1 MDTKA
6 SKMLALQADA
16 RGVEGFFITDPDLRI
31 IDADHVFADVAGITR
46 EEIKLG
52 CACLPAGGL
61 DRQPDLAHSVAALAP
76 GEVLRREVELRGPE
90 GDAMR
95 AAMTLFPQRDDRG
108 RVTHVFGALHHSAGS
123 PTMDRA
129 PVAQRADGDEDLA
142 RRLHVEIAKGQRS
155 DQRLGR
161 LLDFNSLLAGVN
173 HAISV
178 HEDETQLLQSICDLA
193 TQHAHLALAYIARP
207 DALGRFEFLAATG
220 RIEAVENV
228 AITTDEGS
236 PTGRGIVGRA
246 WRDGRAHFNNSY
258 ASEPTLAPWREHAL
272 AFGLRSN
279 AALALHR
286 HGMVWAVLAVYHEEE
301 DVFDA
306 DLRNLLEQLALDV
319 SRGLDRLDLLAEDKR
334 NRALRESLL
343 TNALVG
349 IVMTRG
355 RRIVDA
361 NAHFAAMLGYR
372 DAQDLVGRE
381 TRALYPDEASFD
393 RVKALYTHL
402 YATGSAQLGSVALL
416 SQSGTVIACD
426 LSANMTYEAGKRL
439 VVWTVV
445 DVTARDALQRQIA
458 FESLHDALTGVANR
472 RALDHDLP
480 RVLAGA
486 ERSGHAVAI
495 GMLDLDDF
503 KQVNDTLGHEA
514 GDTLLRAL
522 TERLQSRLRASD
534 LLVRLGGDE
543 FIIVIDDLDADHL
556 AVQLASALDRL
567 HQAVESPFVIGDGHS
582 AEVGMSMGIALY
594 PADARDADAL
604 IRQADAAM
612 YQCKQHKHDRS
623 TWWRLSAA
631 SKNVLEGERDSDPFG
646 PEAARLLDKAARHFA
661 EVGTAFAESF
671 YRELCRDEAPAAVLR
686 TLTDQEMQTLLQ
698 RQIAHLRF
706 LLDPHTTREDIVL
719 RAQRLGQVH
728 ALSGVGGAWLSRAQS
743 LYRRLLAEH
752 LNHAPLPARERFR
765 TLHTA
770 EERLQED
777 IQAELDVEA
786 RTTAAYLDVLAK
798 ALPAQGSLWADAS
811 EAGIADLSTLPGMQ
825 AALLLR
831 LTPSGAFAVEGS
843 AGPKASVIADLL
855 QRPGWEPVLDA
866 TSPRGQALTALA
878 WRSLQIESSASF
890 MHDPRYAAWH
900 GWAADV
906 DKLSIRSAV
915 SVPVLNAAG
924 QVVVVLSLFGAY
936 PNQFESGL
944 MQQFARGLKHRW
956 EQIWSLC
963 AAPAP
968 VIAQDQA
975 REYRQLLL
983 NGGLQMY
990 VQPVIDLQTRRLVKV
1005 EALARLVMPD
1015 GSVVAPGVF
1024 LPLLGTSELD
1034 RLFWLGLDQALGH
1047 LSNWDARGM
1056 RLTIAVNLPPS
1067 TLLDGCC
1074 IEAVDRALRR
1084 HAITPERLT
1093 LEILESQ
1100 TIETREQDVAIEQL
1114 RRLGVKLA
1122 MDDLGSG
1129 YSSLRRLSVLPFD
1142 TIKID
1147 QSLLLQIRRAPVQT
1161 LSLVSTIVQMGR
1173 DFERQVV
1180 AEGLED
1186 EAVIEA
1192 VRILGVGYGQG
1203 YGLGRPMP
1211 ADDLLQWEAARPR
1224 AAQGAHIR
1232 HFLGALA
1239 YHWQYMHG
1247 AELPHP
1253 SAVEA
1258 CPLSAFLA
1266 SHGLDGSEAAA
1277 WHAQIHAGQDLTT
1290 ASAQLLHWLV
1300 EQVQR
1305 ESTSQSPLGTS
1316 PRSSQ

>member
-1 MDTKA
+1 MDIEA
-6 SKMLALQADA
+6 SQRLALPGGTLEVEAFFVADA
-16 RGVEGFFITDPDLRI
+16 ALRI
-31 IDADHVFADVAGITR
+31 LDADRTLAKVLGITR
-46 EEIKLG
+46 EDVERG
-52 CACLPAGGL
+52 CVQLP
-61 DRQPDLAHSVAALAP
+61 LADADEPFELASRLAALSP
-76 GEVLRREVELRGPE
+76 GEVCQRDVELRGPT
-90 GDAMR
+90 GGPLQAT
-95 AAMTLFPQRDDRG
+95 MTLFPRRHDDG
-108 RVTHVFGALHHSAGS
+108 RVTHVFGSVRCGAASHAAAC
-123 PTMDRA
+123 A
-129 PVAQRADGDEDLA
+129 PAAQRDEGGEDLA
-142 RRLHVEIAKGQRS
+142 RRLQAEIAKGQRS
-155 DQRLGR
+155 EQRLAR

-178 HEDETQLLQSICDLA
+178 HEDEAHLLQSICDLA
-193 TQHAHLALAYIARP
+193 TEHAHLALAYIARP
-207 DALGRFEFLAATG
+207 NAQGRFEFLASTG
-220 RIEAVENV
+220 RIEAIDSVV
-228 AITTDEGS
+228 ITTDERS
-236 PTGRGIVGRA
+236 PSGRGNVGRA
-246 WRDGRAHFNNSY
+246 WRDGRAYFNNSY
-258 ASEPTLAPWREHAL
+258 AKEPTLAPWREHARS
-272 AFGLRSN
+272 FGLRSN

-286 HGMVWAVLAVYHEEE
+286 HGAVWAVLAVYHEEE
-301 DVFDA
+301 GVFDE

-319 SRGLDRLDLLAEDKR
+319 SRGLDQLDLLAEDKR

-372 DAQDLVGRE
+372 DAQDLIGRE
-381 TRALYPDEASFD
+381 TRALYANEASFD
-393 RVKALYTHL
+393 RVKTLYPQL
-402 YATGSAQLGSVALL
+402 YSTGSAQLGSASLACL
-416 SQSGTVIACD
+416 GGEQIACD

-458 FESLHDALTGVANR
+458 FESLHDPLTGLANR
-472 RALDHDLP
+472 RSLNHDLP
-480 RVLAGA
+480 RVLARA
-486 ERSGHAVAI
+486 ERRGHVVAV

-514 GDTLLRAL
+514 GDALLRAFA
-522 TERLQSRLRASD
+522 ERLQSRLRASD

-543 FIIVIDDLDADHL
+543 FVVVIDDLDADHL
-556 AVQLASALDRL
+556 AVQLAGALERL
-567 HQAVESPFVIGDGHS
+567 HQVVESPFILGEGHS
-582 AEVGMSMGIALY
+582 AEVGMTMGLAMF
-594 PADARDADAL
+594 PGDARDTDSL

-623 TWWRLSAA
+623 TWWRLSSAGA
-631 SKNVLEGERDSDPFG
+631 SLLEGERDSDPFG
-646 PEAARLLDKAARHFA
+646 PEAARLLDKAQPHFA
-661 EVGTAFAESF
+661 KAGTAFAENF
-671 YRELCRDEAPAAVLR
+671 YRELRRDEAPAAVLR
-686 TLTDQEMQTLLQ
+686 ALSDQEMQNLLR
-698 RQIAHLRF
+698 RQTAHLRF
-706 LLDPHTTREDIVL
+706 LLDPQTTREDIVA
-719 RAQRLGQVH
+719 RARRLGQVH
-728 ALSGVGGAWLSRAQS
+728 ALCGVGGAWLSRAQS
-743 LYRRLLAEH
+743 LYRQLLAEH

-786 RTTAAYLDVLAK
+786 QTTAAYLDVLATP
-798 ALPAQGSLWADAS
+798 LPAQGSLWADAS
-811 EAGIADLSTLPGMQ
+811 EAGIAELDALPGIQ

-831 LTPSGAFAVEGS
+831 LTPSGAFAVAGS
-843 AGPKASVIADLL
+843 AGPQAKVLAELL
-855 QRPGWEPVLDA
+855 QKPGWEPVLDP

-890 MHDPRYAAWH
+890 VHDPRYGAWH
-900 GWAADV
+900 EWAADV
-906 DKLSIRSAV
+906 DKLGIRSAV
-915 SVPVLNAAG
+915 SVPVLNVSG

-944 MQQFARGLKHRW
+944 MRQFARGLKHRW

-968 VIAQDQA
+968 VIAQDRA
-975 REYRQLLL
+975 REYRQVLL

-990 VQPVIDLQTRRLVKV
+990 VQPVIDLQTRRLEKV

-1024 LPLLGTSELD
+1024 LPLLGSAELD
-1034 RLFWLGLDQALGH
+1034 RLFLLGMDQALGH
-1047 LSNWDARGM
+1047 LASWDARGT
-1056 RLTIAVNLPPS
+1056 RLGIAVNLPPS
-1067 TLLDGCC
+1067 TLLDAGCV
-1074 IEAVDRALRR
+1074 ESVDRSLRR
-1084 HAITPERLT
+1084 HAIAPERLT

-1100 TIETREQDVAIEQL
+1100 TIETREQDLAIEQL

-1142 TIKID
+1142 AIKID
-1147 QSLLLQIRRAPVQT
+1147 QSLLLQIRSAPVQT

-1173 DFERQVV
+1173 DFERQVI

-1186 EAVIEA
+1186 DAVIEA
-1192 VRILGVGYGQG
+1192 VTILGVGYGQG

-1211 ADDLLQWEAARPR
+1211 AHDLLNWEASRPR
-1224 AAQGAHIR
+1224 TAPGARIE

-1247 AELPHP
+1247 VGLPDP
-1253 SAVEA
+1253 GAVQA
-1258 CPLSAFLA
+1258 CPLSVFLA
-1266 SHGLDGSEAAA
+1266 NRGLERSEAAT
-1277 WHAQIHAGQDLTT
+1277 WHAQIHSGQDLVE
-1290 ASAQLLHWLV
+1290 ASAQLLRWLIA
-1300 EQVQR
+1300 QVRQ
-1305 ESTSQSPLGTS
+1305 ESAPPRGLG
-1316 PRSSQ
+1316 P